1 MFREVGL
8 LSALRFYTWQF
19 VRSITITPRRRQL
32 EAFREQ
38 WGRSGSKE
46 PWLASRYFELITAG
60 KNGSTYVDDRTWND
74 LEFPRIFA
82 DIDTTVTRLG
92 GQYLYSQLRI
102 YPEQPAMASDG
113 YRTYQALVA
122 DGSLRERIQLTLAYL
137 NPDSCASVAENLF
150 GTFPPNLRFRRLL
163 GLWSALAVVLA
174 VATAVTSLSII
185 PLLVVAGLN
194 IAVIRRMA
202 PEANKLTETL
212 GGIYRLTRVA
222 DALSRIEG
230 TQHIPQ
236 LRELAA
242 ARGTHAS
249 ARRAFRTFAALQ
261 KAAISGIP
269 VWLNIFFLWEW
280 LAYIQTHDKLEG
292 LRQELRPIF
301 TLVASL
307 DAAIALASF
316 LHRSPAHC
324 RPTWST
330 EASIEIDA
338 GCHPLLATGVPN
350 SVSLGNRSALV
361 TGSNMAGKTT
371 FIKMIATNL
380 ILGRNIG
387 ICLAARAV
395 VPLSAVRACIHREH
409 SIESA
414 KSRYSAELEAI
425 KAFFEEASG
434 DTPPVF
440 VIDEPF
446 SGTNTVE
453 RIAAA
458 KAVLDALSRRSL
470 VLATTHDVELQ
481 EILKHRFDRF
491 HFTEDPDV
499 EGFFD
504 FRIRKGTC
512 TEGNA
517 LRLLEKIGFPPAVTA
532 EAVSFAATF
541 AATFAAKRT

>member
-8 LSALRFYTWQF
+8 LATLRFYTWQF
-19 VRSITITPRRRQL
+19 VRSITITPQRRRL
-32 EAFREQ
+32 EEFRER
-38 WGRSGSKE
+38 WGKGGSKD
-46 PWLASRYFELITAG
+46 PWLASRYFELITAR
-60 KNGSTYVDDRTWND
+60 KDRSMYVDDRTWSD

-82 DIDTTVTRLG
+82 DLDTTVTRLG
-92 GQYLYSQLRI
+92 SQYLYSQLRI
-102 YPEQPAMASDG
+102 YPDHPAMASEG
-113 YRTYQALVA
+113 YQTYRVLLA
-122 DGSLRERIQLTLAYL
+122 DGSLRERIQLALAYL
-137 NPDSCASVAENLF
+137 SPDSCASVAENLF
-150 GTFPPNLRFRRLL
+150 GAPPPNLRYRRILA
-163 GLWSALAVVLA
+163 LWSALAFALA
-174 VATAVTSLSII
+174 VATAVSSLSII

-194 IAVIRRMA
+194 IAAIRRMA

-212 GGIYRLTRVA
+212 GGIYRLMRVA
-222 DALSRIEG
+222 DALSRVET

-242 ARGTHAS
+242 ARRTQAA
-249 ARRAFRTFAALQ
+249 ARRGFRIFAAFQ
-261 KAAISGIP
+261 KSTPSGIP
-269 VWLNIFFLWEW
+269 VWLNILFLWEW
-280 LAYIQTHDKLEG
+280 LAYIHTHDKLVG
-292 LRQELRPIF
+292 MRRELRSIF

-316 LHRSPAHC
+316 LHRLPAHC
-324 RPTWST
+324 RPRLST
-330 EASIEIDA
+330 EASIEIDD
-338 GCHPLLATGVPN
+338 GRHPLLATGVPN
-350 SVSLGNRSALV
+350 SVSLRNRSALV

-387 ICLAARAV
+387 ICLASRAV
-395 VPLSAVRACIHREH
+395 VPLSGVRACIHGEH
-409 SIESA
+409 SIESG
-414 KSRYSAELEAI
+414 KSHYFSELEVM
-425 KAFFEEASG
+425 KSFFEEAIS
-434 DTPPVF
+434 DNPPVL

-458 KAVLDALSRRSL
+458 KEVLDALSRRSP

-481 EILKHRFDRF
+481 EILKHRFDMF

-517 LRLLEKIGFPPAVTA
+517 LRLLEKIGFPAAVTA
-532 EAVSFAATF
+532 KAASFAASF
-541 AATFAAKRT
+541 ATRA